1 MIRLFIIVEDG
12 CVRYVASDSLSD
24 IEVTVIDLDDLRDDP
39 QLDQE
44 ADLAVAETL
53 PRLW

>member
-1 MIRLFIIVEDG
+1 MSRLFIIVEGG
-12 CVRYVASDSLSD
+12 CVRYVSSDSLSD
-24 IEVTVIDLDDLRDDP
+24 VEVTVTDLDDLRDDP
-39 QLDQE
+39 QPDQE